1 MRKSPIYFCA
11 CVNMLKLAGIEGVRI
26 LTPYNCRHTCI
37 SHLVVLGV
45 DPITSIVGHADTDV
59 INEVYTQP
67 LEHAR
72 QDAIKRFDDAFSNRQ
87 GDTQARVLQFV
98 KSS

>member
-1 MRKSPIYFCA
+1 MRKKMELWTGSTQSGFTI
-11 CVNMLKLAGIEGVRI
+11 
-26 LTPYNCRHTCI
+26 I
-37 SHLVVLGV
+37 STKANGRGNNRLSQFVCCSFK
-45 DPITSIVGHADTDV
+45 DSMD
-59 INEVYTQP
+59 EVYAHP

>member
-1 MRKSPIYFCA
+1 MDPI
-11 CVNMLKLAGIEGVRI
+11 
-26 LTPYNCRHTCI
+26 T
-37 SHLVVLGV
+37 
-45 DPITSIVGHADTDV
+45 ITSIVGHADTDM
-59 INEVYTQP
+59 INEVYAHP